1 MSRER
6 NRTVRTESFK
16 QSSKKEERREEEN
29 LKSESAET
37 FAEASGAVTG
47 AGAAEPWTSG
57 GAGASRCGAKPGLEP
72 ERAAELGLIKQQIL
86 KKFGRGSV
94 FSYDEESAPDEK
106 SVYDPVSTG
115 ILSLDSA
122 LGIGGLPS
130 GRIIELY
137 GPESSGKTT
146 LTLNIIANFQK
157 RGKMAAFIDAEH
169 ALDINYAKKIG
180 VDLSKL
186 LISQPAS
193 GEECFDICGEL
204 VKSGVISLIVI
215 DSVAA
220 IVPRA
225 EIEAVSGE
233 IQVGLHA
240 RLMASALRRLT
251 SLAANNSCSII
262 FINQL
267 RDKIGSMFGGSE
279 TTPGGRALKF
289 FSSVRME
296 VRKIETIKN
305 GDSPVGIRIRAKII
319 KNKCAMPFR
328 HAELEL
334 LFNDGISYESDLIN
348 IAIDRGIIEKSGA
361 WYSLGDEKIGQ
372 GKDNIRLLIK
382 EAGPLRDEIE
392 KKVKAAICA

>member
-1 MSRER
+1 MSVEKLK
-6 NRTVRTESFK
+6 NSKNDNSSTVSIKNENTPTES
-16 QSSKKEERREEEN
+16 KKNDN
-29 LKSESAET
+29 LKSDIPKNDNSKNDSSKGDNT
-37 FAEASGAVTG
+37 KINDSKGVIT
-47 AGAAEPWTSG
+47 AAENKNS
-57 GAGASRCGAKPGLEP
+57 EINI
-72 ERAAELGLIKQQIL
+72 IKQQIL
-86 KKFGRGSV
+86 KKFGQGSI
-94 FSYDEESAPDEK
+94 FSFNEGQAPDE
-106 SVYDPVSTG
+106 SSIYEPISTG
-115 ILSLDSA
+115 ILSLDGA
-122 LGIGGLPS
+122 LGIGGLPA

-157 RGKMAAFIDAEH
+157 NGKLAAFIDAEH
-169 ALDINYAKKIG
+169 ALDVNYAKKIG

-186 LISQPAS
+186 LISQPSS
-193 GEECFDICGEL
+193 GEECFDICNEL
-204 VKSGVISLIVI
+204 VKSGAVSLVVI

-225 EIEAVSGE
+225 EIEANSGE
-233 IQVGLHA
+233 MQVGLHA

-251 SLAANNSCSII
+251 SLTANNSCSVI

-296 VRKIETIKN
+296 VRKIETLKN
-305 GDSPVGIRIRAKII
+305 GDSPVGIKIRAKII
-319 KNKCAMPFR
+319 KNKCAMPFKQT
-328 HAELEL
+328 ELEL

-348 IAIDRGIIEKSGA
+348 LAVERGILEKNGA
-361 WYSLGDEKIGQ
+361 WYSMDNEKIGQ

-382 EAGPLRDEIE
+382 DAGPLRDKIE
-392 KKVKAAICA
+392 QKVKAAIAA

>member
-1 MSRER
+1 MGIEK
-6 NRTVRTESFK
+6 FK
-16 QSSKKEERREEEN
+16 AVKSAV
-29 LKSESAET
+29 LKSQAAAIENCEKKAET
-37 FAEASGAVTG
+37 KPDAKAEVDRENGRGKEAQ
-47 AGAAEPWTSG
+47 
-57 GAGASRCGAKPGLEP
+57 
-72 ERAAELGLIKQQIL
+72 ELSVIKQQIL
-86 KKFGRGSV
+86 KKFGRGSI
-94 FSYDEESAPDEK
+94 FSYEDSQPDDK
-106 SVYDPVSTG
+106 SIYEPISTG
-115 ILSLDSA
+115 IISLDAA

-157 RGKMAAFIDAEH
+157 SGKIAAFIDAEH

-186 LISQPAS
+186 LVSQPAS
-193 GEECFDICGEL
+193 GEECFDICNDL
-204 VKSGVISLIVI
+204 VKSGAVNLVVI

-225 EIEAVSGE
+225 EIEANSGE

-251 SLAANNSCSII
+251 SLASNHSCSVI

-305 GDSPVGIRIRAKII
+305 GESPVGIKIRAKII

-328 HAELEL
+328 HTELEL

-348 IAIDRGIIEKSGA
+348 IALDRGIIEKNGA
-361 WYSLGDEKIGQ
+361 WYSMDNEKIAQ
-372 GKDNIRLLIK
+372 GKDNIRLMIK
-382 EAGPLRDEIE
+382 DGGPVRSRLEQL
-392 KKVKAAICA
+392 VKAACAV